1 MFFINLKNTRVHK
14 GDKSYENENDSTDS
28 CCHDFESEDDRVV
41 EASVFVPCVNSS
53 CQGNMNILV
62 PLLSNSW
69 LIG

>member
-1 MFFINLKNTRVHK
+1 MKMKMIAQIVVVMILK
-14 GDKSYENENDSTDS
+14 G
-28 CCHDFESEDDRVV
+28 EDDRVV

-53 CQGNMNILV
+53 CHGNMNILV